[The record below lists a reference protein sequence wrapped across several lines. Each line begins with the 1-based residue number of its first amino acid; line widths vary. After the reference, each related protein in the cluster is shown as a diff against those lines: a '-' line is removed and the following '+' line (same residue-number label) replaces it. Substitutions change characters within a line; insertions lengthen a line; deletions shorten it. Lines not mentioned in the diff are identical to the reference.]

1 MTKPTILMLSGPN
14 LNLLGER
21 EAHIYGSTKLADIEQ
36 ATRNQAEKL
45 GFALEAKQ
53 SNIEGELVTWVQ
65 EARKSAAGVIV
76 NAGAYTHTSIA
87 LHDAFKA
94 LGKPFI
100 EVHLSNLYAREDFR
114 HHSYLAPLASG
125 VIVGLG
131 ALGYELA
138 VDALARLVNKAA

>member
-1 MTKPTILMLSGPN
+1 MTTPTILMLSGPN

-21 EAHIYGSTKLADIEQ
+21 EAHIYGSTTLADIETAARTQ
-36 ATRNQAEKL
+36 AGKHGL
-45 GFALEAKQ
+45 ALEAKQ

-65 EARKSAAGVIV
+65 QARKSAAGVIV

-125 VIVGLG
+125 VIIGLG
-131 ALGYELA
+131 AQGYALA
-138 VDALARLVNKAA
+138 VDALAALIHKA